1 MSWFLIT
8 ILAYLL
14 NAIAGVIDKT
24 MLKKNVLSPISYV
37 FSIAMLG
44 AVLILF
50 VLPFGFGVP
59 ELFVLIISLISGAV
73 FVWALILMFK
83 ALEKDDATRVAPII
97 GGLVPVFVFI
107 LAWYILEE
115 SLTSGQYFAF
125 IFLILGTF
133 LISLDFQKHGAWAWL
148 KNKFGMKDKIALPQI
163 RKTLWIALP
172 ASILFAISHILT
184 KFVYSNTEF
193 LTGFIWTRLG
203 SFIAIML
210 LLFSIKNRDTIK
222 KDFKKN
228 KNQPKQTKSTS
239 IRFLFGQLCG
249 GGGALL
255 LQYAIFLGSVTLV
268 NALQGVQYIFIFLL
282 VAVLT
287 ATLPK
292 LIKEKFT
299 KELVIQKILAIIII
313 SIGLYLIAV

>member
-8 ILAYLL
+8 IIAYLL
-14 NAIAGVIDKT
+14 LAVAAVIDKT
-24 MLKKNVLSPISYV
+24 MLKKNVLSPISYT
-37 FSIAMLG
+37 FSIAVLGGVLMLL
-44 AVLILF
+44 VI
-50 VLPFGFGVP
+50 PFGFGIP
-59 ELFVLIISLISGAV
+59 NILTLIVSLIAGAA

-83 ALEKDDATRVAPII
+83 ALEKDDATRVAPMI

-107 LAWYILEE
+107 LAWYVLEE
-115 SLTSGQYFAF
+115 SLTCNQYVAF
-125 IFLILGTF
+125 IFLIIGTF

-148 KNKFGMKDKIALPQI
+148 KNKMGMKNKLVLPQI

-172 ASILFAISHILT
+172 ASLLFGISHVLT

-203 SFIAIML
+203 SFLAIML
-210 LLFSIKNRDTIK
+210 LLVSIKNRDIIK

-228 KNQPKQTKSTS
+228 KKQPKQTKATG

-282 VAVLT
+282 VAILT
-287 ATLPK
+287 VSLPK
-292 LIKEKFT
+292 LLKEKFT
-299 KELVIQKILAIIII
+299 KELVIQKVVAILIIAV
-313 SIGLYLIAV
+313 GLYLIAY

>member
-1 MSWFLIT
+1 MSWLIIT
-8 ILAYLL
+8 IFAYLL
-14 NAIAGVIDKT
+14 NAVAAVIDKT
-24 MLKKNVLSPISYV
+24 MLKKNILSPISYT
-37 FSIAMLG
+37 FSIAVLGGVLMLL
-44 AVLILF
+44 VI
-50 VLPFGFGVP
+50 PFGFGIP
-59 ELFVLIISLISGAV
+59 SRLTLIVSLIAGAA

-107 LAWYILEE
+107 FAWYVLEE
-115 SLTSGQYFAF
+115 SLTGNQYFAF
-125 IFLILGTF
+125 IFLIIGTF

-148 KNKFGMKDKIALPQI
+148 KNKFGMKGKIALPQI
-163 RKTLWIALP
+163 RKTLWLAFP
-172 ASILFAISHILT
+172 ASLLFSISHILT

-203 SFIAIML
+203 SFLAIML
-210 LLFSIKNRDTIK
+210 LLLSIKNRQIIK
-222 KDFKKN
+222 RDFKKN
-228 KNQPKQTKSTS
+228 KKQPKQTKTAGV
-239 IRFLFGQLCG
+239 RFFFGQLCG

-282 VAVLT
+282 ILLFT
-287 ATLPK
+287 TTLPK

-299 KELVIQKILAIIII
+299 KELVIQKVIAILIIG
-313 SIGLYLIAV
+313 IGLYLIAY